1 MQKFVTEENK
11 SLWKHL
17 SAMFDRVYG
26 SCAAGTCSGLFF
38 IAL

>member
-1 MQKFVTEENK
+1 MQKFATEENK

-26 SCAAGTCSGLFF
+26 SCAAGMYVLWFCFL
-38 IAL
+38 